1 MESVSSARLAGGH
14 MHQRPVR
21 TLLGRASPESGG
33 WTRLLWVFLWQCLSW
48 LLWGVR
54 MKQSAS
60 ILPQKFFA
68 IRSPGITAEREETG
82 SWHCKFSTL
91 LRELTEERSTE
102 RTASAIFRKWIK
114 ASNFHSLLHYHDLLL
129 PSCDWKQTSR
139 HAFDQTLLRQFVK
152 PLPFFS
158 FSLRQNESPFIQK
171 IQLGLLWL
179 FSVANACFWSLNLIC
194 SIDISGC
201 NAQTKRKW
209 IWLILDL
216 CAWYFICDILLL

>member
-114 ASNFHSLLHYHDLLL
+114 ASNFHTVCCTIMIFCCHLVTESKPPGMLLIKRCCANLWNLCLFFPFHWDKTKALSFRKYNLAYYDFFQLQMHVFDPLIEFAPQIFL
-129 PSCDWKQTSR
+129 DVTHKQ
-139 HAFDQTLLRQFVK
+139 K
-152 PLPFFS
+152 
-158 FSLRQNESPFIQK
+158 ES
-171 IQLGLLWL
+171 GY
-179 FSVANACFWSLNLIC
+179 
-194 SIDISGC
+194 D
-201 NAQTKRKW
+201 
-209 IWLILDL
+209 
-216 CAWYFICDILLL
+216 